1 MRYKKTCAIIITFF
15 TFTSI
20 LIGFG
25 SLATNIPI
33 DYRNKSIINEEIG
46 DLSVAGNLEITTNV
60 TDVFRLFE
68 TVNITINANFYSAA
82 NVTIQIP
89 YLNNSVYYYN
99 MTYIKEEIFF
109 FLYNPGE
116 DAPYGLQRIYFYA
129 YNAGGTLLNAGVD
142 EYIDICVLP
151 NCLVSYNSTNYN
163 KGSYLSAVMGPFNNS
178 NLKFDWNTWNVS
190 IVDSNYDTLFHINGD
205 NINSF
210 KFLINDSFTPLNDYF
225 AKIYLFKDTQLKD
238 VEYYKFEVKNNNP
251 EIIEPTIQISPN
263 PVFRSSTPNCQVS
276 LNVSDFEDGLY
287 PGNITVEM
295 ILTYSADV
303 ELEFTLGNN
312 LDGSFDLDFNIGLNR
327 PAGNYIVN
335 LTVIDQHGGYDYYIT
350 SLTVRNNPP
359 EIYNYNINGYPTTQG
374 ISILYG
380 QILVFSFNVSDLEGI
395 AYVKVALI
403 DENNQW
409 YNITQQYEVN
419 VEITVRTTQLITGV
433 WYIYV
438 FVIDND
444 GSITGLDS
452 DYNKAPQAITIIPD
466 VLSAILPWIA
476 LIIGLIIG
484 LVAGI
489 GAGYY
494 RIKTKLVESQGVPVK
509 KKAATSKKP
518 LPKKKPQAKPESIDD
533 ETKDKPK
540 IYEKQELEKK
550 PPQRKIKRKL

>member
-1 MRYKKTCAIIITFF
+1 M
-15 TFTSI
+15 
-20 LIGFG
+20 
-25 SLATNIPI
+25 
-33 DYRNKSIINEEIG
+33 
-46 DLSVAGNLEITTNV
+46 
-60 TDVFRLFE
+60 
-68 TVNITINANFYSAA
+68 
-82 NVTIQIP
+82 
-89 YLNNSVYYYN
+89 
-99 MTYIKEEIFF
+99 
-109 FLYNPGE
+109 
-116 DAPYGLQRIYFYA
+116 
-129 YNAGGTLLNAGVD
+129 
-142 EYIDICVLP
+142 
-151 NCLVSYNSTNYN
+151 
-163 KGSYLSAVMGPFNNS
+163 
-178 NLKFDWNTWNVS
+178 
-190 IVDSNYDTLFHINGD
+190 
-205 NINSF
+205 
-210 KFLINDSFTPLNDYF
+210 
-225 AKIYLFKDTQLKD
+225 
-238 VEYYKFEVKNNNP
+238 
-251 EIIEPTIQISPN
+251 
-263 PVFRSSTPNCQVS
+263 
-276 LNVSDFEDGLY
+276 
-287 PGNITVEM
+287 
-295 ILTYSADV
+295 
-303 ELEFTLGNN
+303 
-312 LDGSFDLDFNIGLNR
+312 
-327 PAGNYIVN
+327 
-335 LTVIDQHGGYDYYIT
+335 
-350 SLTVRNNPP
+350 
-359 EIYNYNINGYPTTQG
+359 
-374 ISILYG
+374 
-380 QILVFSFNVSDLEGI
+380 FSFNVSDLEGI